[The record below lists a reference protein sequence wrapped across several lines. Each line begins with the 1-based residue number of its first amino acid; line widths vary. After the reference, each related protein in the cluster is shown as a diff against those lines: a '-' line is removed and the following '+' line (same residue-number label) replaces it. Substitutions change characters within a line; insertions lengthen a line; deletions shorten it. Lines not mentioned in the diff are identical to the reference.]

1 MRVLRGYGFC
11 AVDRVVVAGF
21 VRRLFGGGRPGV
33 ERSVVVVSGLPRSGT
48 SMLMGMLAAGGMEVL
63 ADGVRAPDDDNP
75 LGYFELERVK
85 QLQTGLDT
93 AWIGEARGKCVKV
106 ISYFLKHLPAGE
118 HYRIVF
124 VRRDLAEVLASQ
136 RRMLERRG
144 DSRADPTADARLAGA
159 FAAHLSKVDRELNA
173 RADCDV
179 LHVDHRAAIGT
190 PRAVAEQVNTFL
202 NEHLDV
208 DRMAEAVD
216 PRLYR
221 QRAGEESDI

>member
-1 MRVLRGYGFC
+1 
-11 AVDRVVVAGF
+11 
-21 VRRLFGGGRPGV
+21 
-33 ERSVVVVSGLPRSGT
+33 
-48 SMLMGMLAAGGMEVL
+48 MLMGMLAAGGMEVL
-63 ADGVRAPDDDNP
+63 ADGGRAPDDDNP

-85 QLQTGLDT
+85 RLQTGLDT
-93 AWIGEARGKCVKV
+93 AWIAEARGKCVKV
-106 ISYFLKHLPAGE
+106 ISYFLKHLPACE

-124 VRRDLAEVLASQ
+124 VRRDLGEVLASQ

-144 DSRADPTADARLAGA
+144 DSRADPTADAKLHGA

-173 RADCDV
+173 RADCEV

-190 PRAVAEQVNTFL
+190 PRAVAEQVNAFL
-202 NEHLDV
+202 DEHLDV

-221 QRAGEESDI
+221 QRAGEASAI